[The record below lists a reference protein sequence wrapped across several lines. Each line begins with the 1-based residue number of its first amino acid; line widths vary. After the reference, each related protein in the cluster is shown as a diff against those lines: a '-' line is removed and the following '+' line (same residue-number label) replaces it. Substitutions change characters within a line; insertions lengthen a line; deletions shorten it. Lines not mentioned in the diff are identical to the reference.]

1 MGAKQKETELGWRMQ
16 TQLQL
21 AITGHGRTLNIAV
34 AELPD
39 INMWSLCAV
48 ESVSPSTIGGATK
61 SGGRES
67 GLQAIFDDHS
77 HQVLPIQRTLQSAI
91 DLAERYAAAWL
102 SDRTTAAARCL
113 CQDIDRRTNRPRAK
127 GRKKVA

>member
-1 MGAKQKETELGWRMQ
+1 MRAKQKETELGWRMQ

-39 INMWSLCAV
+39 INQWSLCAV
-48 ESVSPSTIGGATK
+48 ESVSPSAIGGAAK
-61 SGGRES
+61 SRGRES

-77 HQVLPIQRTLQSAI
+77 HQVLPIQPSLQAAI
-91 DLAERYAAAWL
+91 DLAERYAGAWL

-113 CQDIDRRTNRPRAK
+113 CQDIDRPKAK
-127 GRKKVA
+127 GRRKVA